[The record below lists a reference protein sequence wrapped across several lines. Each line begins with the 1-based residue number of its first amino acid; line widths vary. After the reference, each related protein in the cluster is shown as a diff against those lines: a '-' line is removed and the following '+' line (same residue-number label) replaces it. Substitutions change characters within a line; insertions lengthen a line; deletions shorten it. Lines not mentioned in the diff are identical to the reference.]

1 MTLIAYSI
9 LVWAKWISL
18 SVSEEETLSRKYE
31 MLPID
36 SWGKQMRLDVS
47 TPGPQP
53 AMFTFLT
60 GLSEL
65 EKMREVHSSKI

>member
-1 MTLIAYSI
+1 
-9 LVWAKWISL
+9 
-18 SVSEEETLSRKYE
+18 

-36 SWGKQMRLDVS
+36 SRGKQMRLDVS
-47 TPGPQP
+47 IPPRPAPGPQP

-60 GLSEL
+60 GLSEF